1 MVAFHT
7 EVLHAGWVGVDLF
20 FVLSGYLITGLL
32 AAEVDRSGSIALR
45 RFWTRRFR
53 RLVPGLVLLFGL
65 TAMIS
70 WLRLTSW
77 RPPTP
82 IELFGAATYTS
93 NWLRVF
99 GAKSYWDMFAGA
111 RVPGPF
117 EHTWSLAIEEQF
129 YLVWPVLVWL
139 VCRRAGRQAVLGL
152 AVALLFI
159 TAYLQVLLSF
169 AGASTERLY
178 VGTDTRAPAFL
189 VGACCVLA
197 FDHAGRFAR
206 WATWVVPAGLVVLA
220 VACLTMDGNSQITY
234 RGPLLVVSA
243 AGAAVVLGAARLVP
257 GSLPAMALSW
267 RPLRL
272 LGRWSYGIYLFHW
285 PLAVLT
291 LGWAWG
297 WARFGVVFTGATLLA
312 AGSYEL
318 VEHPIRSNGIP
329 RPRLVPVL
337 AGAVAVI
344 VAVAAVAQAEPPAV
358 SADAKAE
365 LQAALPPSRG
375 ATCRR
380 GLPHRRRRGRPRR
393 GCPGAGAGAATSP
406 ATTATTATTVP
417 SNVPA
422 TPSPPRVRTS
432 VEQSDPSA
440 QTGGGVPIAATD
452 QNAIVVRPGTS
463 RLLIIGDSVPYEIR
477 RELVAGGESARRA
490 RRRAAAHPA
499 ACRACRRSTSCATTP
514 ASSARSCAPGSPP
527 TSTRSDPTPSS
538 CTTG

>member
-1 MVAFHT
+1 MTGGAVEARGTRPSLSHRPALDGVRALAVLAVVAFHT

-53 RLVPGLVLLFGL
+53 RLVPGLVLLFAL

-82 IELFGAATYTS
+82 VELFGAATYTS

-99 GAKSYWDMFAGA
+99 SAKSYWDMFAGG

-139 VCRRAGRQAVLGL
+139 VCRRAGRRAVLGL

-365 LQAALPPSRG
+365 LQAALPSRG
-375 ATCRR
+375 VTSGAVSPTDAGAAAPGAAPPARV
-380 GLPHRRRRGRPRR
+380 PARRRRR
-393 GCPGAGAGAATSP
+393 
-406 ATTATTATTVP
+406 
-417 SNVPA
+417 
-422 TPSPPRVRTS
+422 PPRPPRPCRPTCPPPPPLRVCALRSNSPTQVRKRE
-432 VEQSDPSA
+432 VECRSP
-440 QTGGGVPIAATD
+440 
-452 QNAIVVRPGTS
+452 RPT
-463 RLLIIGDSVPYEIR
+463 R
-477 RELVAGGESARRA
+477 
-490 RRRAAAHPA
+490 
-499 ACRACRRSTSCATTP
+499 
-514 ASSARSCAPGSPP
+514 
-527 TSTRSDPTPSS
+527 TRSS
-538 CTTG
+538 CGPAPAGC